1 MNYIILDWTVSDIC
15 RRKEKF
21 CFFVF
26 LTLWDKEISRQ
37 IGRFDSVEQAEDAKA
52 AAIEE
57 LQQKNFAVYG
67 QLRLPLHYSSIR
79 KTEDGESDESAYSEY
94 VSKGIQV
101 LTSCCK
107 EPKNSFV
114 NVHKIC
120 REKWLYRI

>member
-67 QLRLPLHYSSIR
+67 
-79 KTEDGESDESAYSEY
+79 D
-94 VSKGIQV
+94 
-101 LTSCCK
+101 TSVK
-107 EPKNSFV
+107 EF
-114 NVHKIC
+114 
-120 REKWLYRI
+120 

>member
-57 LQQKNFAVYG
+57 LQQSAATLFLN
-67 QLRLPLHYSSIR
+67 
-79 KTEDGESDESAYSEY
+79 TED
-94 VSKGIQV
+94 
-101 LTSCCK
+101 
-107 EPKNSFV
+107 
-114 NVHKIC
+114 
-120 REKWLYRI
+120 

>member
-52 AAIEE
+52 DCDRRTAAEKF
-57 LQQKNFAVYG
+57 LQFM
-67 QLRLPLHYSSIR
+67 
-79 KTEDGESDESAYSEY
+79 
-94 VSKGIQV
+94 GILV
-101 LTSCCK
+101 
-107 EPKNSFV
+107 
-114 NVHKIC
+114 
-120 REKWLYRI
+120 